1 MTKRNKVSRDERN
14 SFVSSPEKILPELIK
29 KVPPH
34 NLEAEQAVLGG
45 VLLDNSIFHSIIEIL
60 KEDDFYYPAHRILF
74 RTFVELYSKNIPIDL
89 ITVTEHLEKKGELEE
104 IGGAVYIASL
114 SEQIVPSASA
124 LHYAEIV
131 REKAIKREL
140 ISGGAKIIN
149 LAYESDEDTD
159 TLLDEAEQNIFQISE
174 SRVLPRFKSSKQLVE
189 EIFEQLTLRF
199 EKKELITGVPTG
211 YKKLD
216 ELTAG
221 LQKTDLI
228 IIAGRPS
235 MGKTAFGLNIGMR
248 AACEY
253 NVPTAIF
260 SLEMSMEQLMMR
272 MLCARGKVNLKNLR
286 TGFLTDEDWARLYNA
301 ADELSKA
308 PIFIDDTPA
317 LEPLELRAR
326 CRRLKSEK
334 GHGGGFKLG
343 KKPEDIS
350 LLDVVELIEG
360 KVVIVDCLADG
371 SLCEIKSD
379 CITHDVWE
387 EINNAIID
395 ILKKTTIADLMK
407 KYRAK
412 KRKKEG

>member
-60 KEDDFYYPAHRILF
+60 KEDDFYYPAHRIIF
-74 RTFVELYSKNIPIDL
+74 RAFVELYSKNIPIDL

-189 EIFEQLTLRF
+189 EIFE
-199 EKKELITGVPTG
+199 
-211 YKKLD
+211 
-216 ELTAG
+216 
-221 LQKTDLI
+221 
-228 IIAGRPS
+228 
-235 MGKTAFGLNIGMR
+235 
-248 AACEY
+248 
-253 NVPTAIF
+253 
-260 SLEMSMEQLMMR
+260 
-272 MLCARGKVNLKNLR
+272 
-286 TGFLTDEDWARLYNA
+286 
-301 ADELSKA
+301 
-308 PIFIDDTPA
+308 
-317 LEPLELRAR
+317 
-326 CRRLKSEK
+326 
-334 GHGGGFKLG
+334 
-343 KKPEDIS
+343 
-350 LLDVVELIEG
+350 
-360 KVVIVDCLADG
+360 
-371 SLCEIKSD
+371 
-379 CITHDVWE
+379 
-387 EINNAIID
+387 
-395 ILKKTTIADLMK
+395 
-407 KYRAK
+407 
-412 KRKKEG
+412 